1 MTKNNEKIL
10 LGLDISTKCIGIA
23 LVIDDGSE
31 YGKIAE
37 LTHVSPKVPKKIKGI
52 EALLRKKKIFDDF
65 IIKFKDI
72 GIDEVIIE
80 EPLSSSNNEVT
91 TSTLLKFNGM
101 LSSSVYEILDIVP
114 KYISSYDA
122 RKYSF
127 PELMAIRKYNKS
139 GIQYDYNKIL
149 KEIKHSKVVL
159 FGSYSWEVDKKTI
172 LQEKV
177 ADIFPEINWIYDK
190 KGELRKE
197 NYDATDAWVACYGE
211 LNKERHN
218 NEISFN
224 IDNIQES
231 EGKIEYDVHYW
242 DKTEHRTT
250 YVKK

>member
-1 MTKNNEKIL
+1 MENNNNLYMGI
-10 LGLDISTKCIGIA
+10 DISTKCIGIS
-23 LVIDDGSE
+23 LVENNGSE
-31 YGKIAE
+31 YGKVLE
-37 LTHVSPKVPKKIKGI
+37 LTHISPKVSKKTPKDESIFIKCKLF
-52 EALLRKKKIFDDF
+52 EEF
-65 IIKFKDI
+65 IVKYKD
-72 GIDEVIIE
+72 
-80 EPLSSSNNEVT
+80 
-91 TSTLLKFNGM
+91 LKFNEIIIEKPLLESNNSNTVGVLLSFNGM
-101 LSSSVYEILDIVP
+101 ISNVIYTKLGIVP

-139 GIQYDYNKIL
+139 GIQYDYDKIL

-177 ADIFPEINWIYDK
+177 ADIFPEISWIYDK

-197 NYDATDAWVACYGE
+197 NYDATDSYVAVLGYMHKLKNGE
-211 LNKERHN
+211 LK
-218 NEISFN
+218 FN

-242 DKTEHRTT
+242 NKTEHRIT
-250 YVKK
+250 YAKK